1 MKKSIIAISGIA
13 ALTIALVGCGG
24 GSKDETTESTT
35 AETTTVTKDSTTST
49 SATTESSESTTTAES
64 TEKAETTEAK
74 TAPSGEGG
82 VEKATDA
89 SAFYD
94 VYVNKLKDGFS
105 ESGTPL
111 YYTSDAS
118 NYKYSV
124 ADNMTGHSVE
134 ATVESVAAS
143 LTDGDCGKTGEML
156 YATGKNATG
165 SFYTAVYSMIG
176 EGDSTSCYGVVEYL
190 SDKEASPEDVAK
202 LLSSE
207 YVTFAKK

>member
-105 ESGTPL
+105 ESGT
-111 YYTSDAS
+111 
-118 NYKYSV
+118 
-124 ADNMTGHSVE
+124 
-134 ATVESVAAS
+134 S
-143 LTDGDCGKTGEML
+143 L
-156 YATGKNATG
+156 
-165 SFYTAVYSMIG
+165 
-176 EGDSTSCYGVVEYL
+176 
-190 SDKEASPEDVAK
+190 
-202 LLSSE
+202 
-207 YVTFAKK
+207 